1 MSQQIHDTTL
11 HLLIIVLRRI
21 GTPIEPSV
29 DPKTT
34 QSEERNATKEPAS
47 NGASETRSN
56 VTSFDIAVRTPSVVT
71 EQGQRI
77 RESNLL
83 AFALSYS

>member
-1 MSQQIHDTTL
+1 MSQQIHDTML

-21 GTPIEPSV
+21 GTPVEPSV

-47 NGASETRSN
+47 NGASEARSD
-56 VTSFDIAVRTPSVVT
+56 VTSFDIAARTLSIVT
-71 EQGQRI
+71 EQGQWI
-77 RESNLL
+77 RESNPVV
-83 AFALSYS
+83 FALSYS